1 MLNNENIR
9 ELEAL
14 VSLLDEPN
22 EDMFMQ
28 IRHKV
33 LTYKGEAIPI
43 LEEAWT
49 NNLGDNETN
58 RIEELIEEIRVN
70 KLFANLDEWVSRGS
84 VSLFKGYM
92 ILMDYLKPDIDKE
105 KYFGAFDRL
114 VKEVWLEINDELTA
128 LEKVKVINHV
138 VYMAHHYSND
148 DIIPPTPSDFFVD
161 MLLDK
166 HKGNS
171 ITLGI
176 LYISVCQ
183 SLGIPV
189 FGVDLPG
196 NFISVYM
203 DDITTIRKAENY
215 LGDDVLFYLNP
226 AKNGNVFTHNEIKHY
241 CEQMNIKLLPQY
253 FLPAKND
260 VIILRMMKELENIF
274 RVNDDDTKADGL
286 AKVVS
291 KLMK

>member
-1 MLNNENIR
+1 MLNNENKR

-22 EDMFMQ
+22 EDMFVQ

-33 LTYKGEAIPI
+33 LTYKGEAIPV

-70 KLFANLDEWVSRGS
+70 ELCANFDEWISGGG

-92 ILMDYLKPDIDKE
+92 FLMYYLKPDIDKE
-105 KYFGAFDRL
+105 KYFGKFDRL
-114 VKEVWLEINDELTA
+114 VKEVWLEINDDLTA

-138 VYMAHHYSND
+138 VYMVHFFKNSEFS
-148 DIIPPTPSDFFVD
+148 PPKPSDFFVD
-161 MLLDK
+161 TLLDK
-166 HKGNS
+166 QKGRS
-171 ITLGI
+171 LTLGI
-176 LYISVCQ
+176 LYISLSQ

-189 FGVDLPG
+189 FGVDLPE

-203 DDITTIRKAENY
+203 DNNTIIRQVEKY
-215 LGDDVLFYLNP
+215 IGDDVLFYLNP
-226 AKNGNVFTHNEIKHY
+226 AKNGNVFTHNEVKQY
-241 CEQMNIKLLPQY
+241 CEQMNIKLLPQC
-253 FLPAKND
+253 FMPAKND
-260 VIILRMMKELENIF
+260 VVIIRLMKELETVF
-274 RVNDDDTKADGL
+274 RENNNDAKADGL
-286 AKVVS
+286 AKGIS
-291 KLMK
+291 ILMK